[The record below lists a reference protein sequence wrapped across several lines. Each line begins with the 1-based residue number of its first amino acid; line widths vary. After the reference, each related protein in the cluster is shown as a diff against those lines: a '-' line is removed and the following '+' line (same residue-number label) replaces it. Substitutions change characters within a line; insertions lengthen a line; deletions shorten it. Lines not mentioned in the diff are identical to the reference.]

1 MTTETVPYEEQAY
14 IFLEQAKEELRAGD
28 LRQASEKAWGA
39 ASQMVKALADS
50 RDWPHA
56 VHGHLVAAV
65 ESIADEL
72 GERELRGN
80 FDAAQ
85 ALHRNFYEGGL
96 SQAGVAPRI
105 SQVEILLGRLRDL
118 LIRN

>member
-14 IFLEQAKEELRAGD
+14 IYLERAKVELRVGD

-39 ASQMVKALADS
+39 ASQMVKAVASS

-65 ESIADEL
+65 ESLADEL
-72 GERELRGN
+72 SERELRAN

-96 SQAGVAPRI
+96 SQAGVALRI
-105 SQVEILLGRLRDL
+105 SQVEILLGRLRYL
-118 LIRN
+118 LMRS